1 MNKVAISILLLLS
14 LTACDAVN
22 TVKEGFNHSQA
33 VANSL
38 EKSVGM
44 KPFVGFN
51 WNNGVLTSVS
61 VNFEGIPK
69 DKPVAEIAELAQAA
83 IKEHF
88 KQAPKQIMLGFSI
101 KPQ

>member
-22 TVKEGFNHSQA
+22 TVKEGFDHSQA
-33 VANSL
+33 VANAL

-51 WNNGVLTSVS
+51 WNNGVLALVS
-61 VNFEGIPK
+61 VNFDGIPK
-69 DKPVAEIAELAQAA
+69 DKPVAEIAELAQVE
-83 IKEHF
+83 IKKHF
-88 KQAPKQIMLGFSI
+88 KQKPTQIMLGFSI
-101 KPQ
+101 KPK